1 MKLVSRCLLCL
12 LCFPLCLHAL
22 ALDDFAPNF
31 VNSSNQAES
40 LTSNQLTVVFSL
52 PESNQQGSI
61 KKTENALLC
70 DNAVDLSCVGKTT
83 SNVITTQ
90 VVKPTTAVASQQPV
104 SIANQGANDQYFN
117 RTGNNFNQ
125 NAINNFNITNS
136 NQTTMQ
142 AYSAQINN
150 ATLED
155 KLKQNIA
162 IPLSTGSNSAVS
174 VGSNNVQFNV
184 SY

>member
-31 VNSSNQAES
+31 VNASNQAES
-40 LTSNQLTVVFSL
+40 LTNNQLTVVFSL
-52 PESNQQGSI
+52 PESGNKQDII
-61 KKTENALLC
+61 KVPETA
-70 DNAVDLSCVGKTT
+70 LSCDKDNNLSCASNSSSNAATAQAVKSTT
-83 SNVITTQ
+83 VL
-90 VVKPTTAVASQQPV
+90 SQQPV
-104 SIANQGANDQYFN
+104 SIANQGSNDQYFN
-117 RTGNNFNQ
+117 RNGNSFDQ

-142 AYSAQINN
+142 AYSAQLNN

-174 VGSNNVQFNV
+174 VGTNNVQFNV